1 MTEAAPFAPEVQFYR
16 DQIAARVAGRPII
29 LCLGVV
35 AAMKGLVDDLAQMG
49 AGPFCLLAYA
59 EGAGALPDPAQA
71 EWHVVCD
78 LPAGLTISEELNHY
92 NRALCSLP
100 PAVVAAVEAFD
111 PHKRA
116 VVLPGFATD
125 FDHIAGRPNVGRR
138 QPAWIALEDKTVIDA
153 LWDDLGVPRVESAV
167 VPVDAAP
174 AAHRALDVGLGT
186 VWAADARDGFNG
198 GAAGTRWIRDA
209 ALFDEALAFF
219 GPRADSVRVMP
230 FLEGIPCS
238 IHGMVLGDD
247 IIALRPCEMVVM
259 RQVGDSRFRYAG
271 ASTFWDPPAADR
283 AEMRRT
289 ARVVAAGLKA
299 RHGYRGM
306 FTVDGVMTAEGF
318 RPTELNPRFG
328 AASQLQAGSLTGLPL
343 LLLDLFARG
352 GADFDWRAAAL
363 ESMIVE
369 AADAHRRGGGW
380 TAAGGRRSDS
390 ITHAIVWT
398 GEAYRIAKEGE
409 TADGSLMVGPTAHG
423 TFSRF
428 SAAADRTPI
437 GPSIA
442 PRTIEAFRLAETL
455 GAEIGPL
462 EPAQDVRPAS
472 RSEVERGGLG

>member
-1 MTEAAPFAPEVQFYR
+1 MTETAFDPRVQFYR
-16 DQIAARVAGRPII
+16 DQIAARVAGRPMI

-35 AAMKGLVDDLAQMG
+35 AAMRGLVEDLAAMG

-59 EGAGALPDPAQA
+59 EGAGALPDPEKA
-71 EWHVVCD
+71 EWHLVCD
-78 LPAGLTISEELNHY
+78 LPDGLGVSEELNVY
-92 NRALCSLP
+92 NRALQNLP
-100 PAVVAAVEAFD
+100 EAVVAAVEAFD
-111 PHKRA
+111 PQKRA
-116 VVLPGFATD
+116 IVLPGFATD

-153 LWDDLGVPRVESAV
+153 LWDRLGIPRVPSAV
-167 VPVDAAP
+167 VPVAEAP
-174 AAHRALDVGLGT
+174 AAHHALDGGLGT
-186 VWAADARDGFNG
+186 VWAADAREGFNG
-198 GAAGTRWIRDA
+198 GAAGTRWIRDGA
-209 ALFDEALAFF
+209 FFDEALAFF
-219 GPRADSVRVMP
+219 GPRADTVRVMP

-259 RQVGDSRFRYAG
+259 RQRGDTRFRYAG

-283 AEMRRT
+283 EQMRQIART
-289 ARVVAAGLKA
+289 VAAGLKA
-299 RHGYRGM
+299 QYGYRGM
-306 FTVDGVMTAEGF
+306 FTVDGVMTADGF

-352 GADFDWRAAAL
+352 GADFDWRAAEL
-363 ESMIVE
+363 EQMIVE
-369 AADAHRRGGGW
+369 AADANRRGGGW
-380 TAAGGRRSDS
+380 TAAGGARSDS
-390 ITHAIVWT
+390 VTHDVVWT
-398 GEAYRIAKEGE
+398 GEAYRIAHEGE
-409 TADGSLMVGPTAHG
+409 TADGNLMVGPTTHG

-428 SAAADRTPI
+428 MAVAARTPI

-462 EPAQDVRPAS
+462 EPAKDVR
-472 RSEVERGGLG
+472 RTV